1 MNYGSKKVYFYCWG
15 NKCDE
20 RLIITYLLVCISPMS
35 NAKNYTSRDENA
47 EFHPQNYTRIQLY

>member
-1 MNYGSKKVYFYCWG
+1 MDQRKFTFYCWG

-20 RLIITYLLVCISPMS
+20 RLIITYLLVCIPPMS
-35 NAKNYTSRDENA
+35 NQQNYTSRDENA